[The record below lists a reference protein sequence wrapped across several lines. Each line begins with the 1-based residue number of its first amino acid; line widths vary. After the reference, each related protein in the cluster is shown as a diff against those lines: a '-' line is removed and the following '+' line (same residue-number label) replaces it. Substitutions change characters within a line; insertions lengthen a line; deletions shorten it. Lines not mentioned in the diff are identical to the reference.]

1 MKLKVALFSLART
14 TFNMPDAEENYMR
27 SCDMLNDLFDEF
39 IYSKELLTS
48 PEMLSD
54 FADTVI
60 QPDLVIYQCSTFI
73 GADFMTEIT
82 RRFCCPVVVWSVKEP
97 SIGGGRLKL
106 NSLTG
111 AFSAG
116 NNLYSQDINFRF
128 VRGNPGENKVVE
140 SFRTIGGTLELIKK
154 LRSLVIG
161 VIGSQ
166 PAGFAFGAIDQSLL
180 AKVFGIRIVQT
191 EAAQIMQDASSM
203 PAEDYSG
210 MLTELKSRSL
220 GWENMPEENL
230 DKYAR
235 LRKAYQNFI
244 DRNGIKAIASR
255 CWPDFFTGFGAP
267 VCSVLSMLN
276 DNGIP
281 SSCET
286 DLGGVISMFIASELT
301 GGAVYFGDPVAIDE
315 SCDGIVFW
323 HCGAGASCLSRKKE
337 GARLGVHPNRK
348 IGPTMEFGLKE
359 GDVTVIRLGKDKENG
374 FRMFTMKGK
383 ALDEPQKFWG
393 TSVVIRPE
401 GGNSAQ
407 RISEFVED
415 GWEPHFV
422 VAYGDITKEL
432 KLLSNY
438 LHIGLNE
445 Y

>member
-14 TFNMPDAEENYMR
+14 TFYMPDAEENYKKT
-27 SCDMLNDLFDEF
+27 CNMLNELFEEF
-39 IYSKELLTS
+39 IYSRELLTS

-54 FADTVI
+54 FADTVVL
-60 QPDLVIYQCSTFI
+60 PDLIIYQCSTFV

-82 RRFCCPVVVWSVKEP
+82 RRFTCPVVIWSVREP
-97 SIGGGRLKL
+97 SIDGGRLKL

-116 NNLYSQDINFRF
+116 NSLYSQEINFQF
-128 VRGNPGENKVVE
+128 VFGNPDEEVVIQRFE
-140 SFRTIGGTLELIKK
+140 TISRSLKLIKK
-154 LRSLVIG
+154 LKSLVIG

-180 AKVFGIRIVQT
+180 SKVFGTRIIQA
-191 EAAQIMQDASSM
+191 EAAEIMREASSL
-203 PAEDYSG
+203 PEQDYSD
-210 MLTELKSRSL
+210 MLAELKGRSN
-220 GWENMPEENL
+220 GWENTPEENL
-230 DKYAR
+230 DKFAR

-244 DRNGIKAIASR
+244 DRNGVKAIASR
-255 CWPDFFTGFGAP
+255 CWPDFFTGYGAP
-267 VCSVLSMLN
+267 VCAVLSMLN
-276 DNGIP
+276 DNGTP
-281 SSCET
+281 ASCET

-301 GGAVYFGDPVAIDE
+301 KGAVYFGDPVAIDE

-337 GARLGVHPNRK
+337 GARIGVHPNRK

-359 GDVTVIRLGKDKENG
+359 GDVTVIRLGKDKNNG
-374 FRMFTMKGK
+374 FRLFTLKGK
-383 ALDEPQKFWG
+383 ALDQPQKFFG
-393 TSVVIRPE
+393 TSVVVRPE
-401 GGNSAQ
+401 GGNSSEQ
-407 RISEFVED
+407 IKEFVKD

-432 KLLSNY
+432 KLFCDY
-438 LHIGLNE
+438 LHIELNE